1 MHSMQFNIRISS
13 NCINCIR
20 CVAVCPF
27 HVLVR
32 NSANR
37 MVEVGSLGRCIGCGQ
52 CAAVCPTHALHH
64 SAYPTEKIHP
74 FKTEDCPTSE
84 QFLLLCKK
92 RRSNRTF
99 SGQPVPK
106 ECLQKI
112 MEAGSYAPT
121 AHNAQDVCY
130 KVITPHRSCK
140 SLAVS
145 WRTLTNTSFIYCKI
159 LYWNL
164 SCAGFV
170 RSIMTICHPCWML

>member
-1 MHSMQFNIRISS
+1 MQFNIRISS

-20 CVAVCPF
+20 CVAVCPS

-112 MEAGSYAPT
+112 MEAGSL
-121 AHNAQDVCY
+121 
-130 KVITPHRSCK
+130 
-140 SLAVS
+140 SL
-145 WRTLTNTSFIYCKI
+145 IHI
-159 LYWNL
+159 
-164 SCAGFV
+164 
-170 RSIMTICHPCWML
+170 

>member
-20 CVAVCPF
+20 CVAVCPS

-84 QFLLLCKK
+84 QFLLLARKGG
-92 RRSNRTF
+92 RTGRF
-99 SGQPVPK
+99 PGSPFPKNVCRKLWRPEAMHLQP
-106 ECLQKI
+106 I
-112 MEAGSYAPT
+112 MHKMYVT
-121 AHNAQDVCY
+121 
-130 KVITPHRSCK
+130 R
-140 SLAVS
+140 
-145 WRTLTNTSFIYCKI
+145 
-159 LYWNL
+159 
-164 SCAGFV
+164 
-170 RSIMTICHPCWML
+170 

>member
-20 CVAVCPF
+20 CVAVCPS

-130 KVITPHRSCK
+130 KVINSA
-140 SLAVS
+140 SQLQ
-145 WRTLTNTSFIYCKI
+145 I
-159 LYWNL
+159 LSRFVADSYKHIIHILQNPLLKPFLRRFRPQYYDNL
-164 SCAGFV
+164 PS
-170 RSIMTICHPCWML
+170 MLML